1 MGGKG
6 SPVFI
11 YHYVVV
17 DSSKALQIVKEGL
30 AARLWE
36 ISTELSKNADSLGI
50 LCTVDVCT
58 CRQYAVNNYIYWE

>member
-17 DSSKALQIVKEGL
+17 DSSKDCGRGL
-30 AARLWE
+30 GHKTME

-58 CRQYAVNNYIYWE
+58 CRQYAVNNYTY